1 MSNTFYAGA
10 ARTEITPVVGT
21 LLYGYHPKHVSTG
34 VRDPLTVTAAAF
46 RQGDVTAV
54 LLTVTVCSFQTALSD
69 EIRGKL
75 SEIYGIPAGR
85 FILAATHTHS
95 GPNLTGMEGWGG
107 INREYADNILI
118 PGIIKAVGEALESM
132 EPAEI
137 ATGEIRSEIGI
148 NRREQ
153 LRNGLIDLG
162 QNPWGAFDPT
172 MTCIAIRATEYKRGI
187 LNLIHYGC
195 HGTAAGCNRE
205 ISRDWS
211 GIMTD
216 RLEAETGTLTAFW
229 NGAEGDVGPRLS
241 NGLTTGCGDVRYAEE
256 HGAYAAMDAI
266 RAFRSIGGYVPGS
279 LKLFEGE
286 VKIPYKPLADREFVK
301 EKLASYADPDSLVN
315 FRKLE
320 YAHYKAIEEVYEA
333 GVPEHDT
340 HYRYPQTILCLGDAA
355 FIPFP
360 FEIFS
365 EIALRIRKHAP
376 VRYALSLSNTNG
388 YNAYLPTEDQIV
400 RGGYEIQCFLYSG
413 AYTLVNHADQVLID
427 ENLKLMGVDYSK
439 EITLSY

>member
-1 MSNTFYAGA
+1 MSNTFMAGA

-21 LLYGYHPKHVSTG
+21 LLYGYHPNHASTS
-34 VRDPLTVTAAAF
+34 VRDPLTVTAVAF
-46 RQGDVTAV
+46 RQGEDTAV
-54 LLTVTVCSFQTALSD
+54 LLTVTVCSFQTELAD
-69 EIRGKL
+69 EIRKKL
-75 SEIYGIPAGR
+75 SEICGIPAGR

-95 GPNLTGMEGWGG
+95 GPNVTGMEGWGG
-107 INREYADNILI
+107 VNRDYADNIMI
-118 PGIIKAVGEALESM
+118 PGIIKAATEAIAAL
-132 EPAEI
+132 EPAELAI
-137 ATGEIRSEIGI
+137 SEIQSEIGI

-162 QNPWGAFDPT
+162 QNPWGAYDPH
-172 MTCIAIRATEYKRGI
+172 MTCIAIRSAESKKGI
-187 LNLIHYGC
+187 INILHYGC
-195 HGTAAGCNRE
+195 HGTASGMNPE
-205 ISRDWS
+205 ITKDWS

-216 RLEAETGTLTAFW
+216 RLETETGILTAFW
-229 NGAEGDVGPRLS
+229 NGAEGDVGPRLT

-256 HGAYAAMDAI
+256 HGAFAAMDAI
-266 RAFRSIGGYVPGS
+266 RAYRALGGYAPGK
-279 LKLFEGE
+279 LTLFEGE

-301 EKLASYADPDSLVN
+301 EKLASYTDPDSLVN

-340 HYRYPQTILCLGDAA
+340 HYRYPQTIISLGDVA

-365 EIALRIRKHAP
+365 EIALRIRKHSP
-376 VRYALSLSNTNG
+376 IRYALSLSNTNG
-388 YNAYLPTEDQIV
+388 YNAYLPAEDQIV

-439 EITLSY
+439 EIKLSY